1 MITTLP
7 TGGGVG
13 GSVVVVVVEV
23 VVVVVAGGSALEGG
37 RHRASATSAT
47 RQTIAAQRR
56 ARRRTRVI
64 IGRPGHQVEADHAR
78 HAPARA
84 GGSPVLRPSGCVS
97 VRVAAASLGCRQPS
111 SEPTMPTKDTISPG

>member
-1 MITTLP
+1 MIATLP
-7 TGGGVG
+7 TAGGDG
-13 GSVVVVVVEV
+13 GSVVVVVVV
-23 VVVVVAGGSALEGG
+23 VVVVLLAGGSAVDGG
-37 RHRASATSAT
+37 RHPASATSAT
-47 RQTIAAQRR
+47 RPTVAAQKR

-97 VRVAAASLGCRQPS
+97 VRVAAAYLGCRQPS